1 MNSKKAGLAFLIS
14 ILLYI
19 VVILA
24 VPEFFPEVT
33 GNLVLSNALCE
44 MVILVPGLLFVL
56 FSEKKPTDFLG
67 FHKLKI
73 STVLVIIPFT
83 MLTSPFIT
91 LINLISQ
98 FFVENEVAG
107 MVDGFQIAQMPF
119 WQVFLTIAVFG
130 PFCEELACRGV
141 YYCSFKKGGGAFK
154 AMLLSSLIFA
164 LVHMNI
170 NQASYAFAVG
180 VLAVLLAEATGS
192 LWSAFLYHALINGSQ
207 VIIMFAMTKIDPQAY
222 SQAASEA
229 VTTEM
234 LVYMVAVYLLLTA
247 ICLPIAWALLVWL
260 SGHEGRNGVIKTVWD
275 DRKKK
280 DKVLSA
286 PLIIALILC
295 LLVMAW
301 SVIAPY
307 ISVS

>member
-234 LVYMVAVYLLLTA
+234 LVYMVAVYLLLAA

>member
-1 MNSKKAGLAFLIS
+1 MNSKKAGLAFLVS

-19 VVILA
+19 VVIVA
-24 VPEFFPEVT
+24 VPELFPEVT

-56 FSEKKPTDFLG
+56 FSEKQPTEFLG

-73 STVLVIIPFT
+73 STVLAIIPFT
-83 MLTSPFIT
+83 MLTSPFVT
-91 LINLISQ
+91 LINLVSQ

-107 MVDGFQIAQMPF
+107 MVEGFQITQMPF

-154 AMLLSSLIFA
+154 AMLLSSLVFA

-207 VIIMFAMTKIDPQAY
+207 VVIMFAMTKIDPQVY

-229 VTTEM
+229 VTIEM
-234 LVYMVAVYLLLTA
+234 LVYMVAVYLLLAA

-260 SGHEGRNGVIKTVWD
+260 SGHEGRRGVLKSLWD
-275 DRKKK
+275 ERKKK

-295 LLVMAW
+295 VLVMAW
-301 SVIAPY
+301 SMIAPY
-307 ISVS
+307 MSVS